1 MEKEDALKAGHWVE
15 PFRGMQLCGA
25 ATGMK
30 NAMAVRSAVEASDT
44 ISIAICFVAPRDL
57 NTNEGFQNAQWVPK
71 YPTTP
76 REDARALPYRSSLGG
91 C

>member
-25 ATGMK
+25 ATGIK

-44 ISIAICFVAPRDL
+44 ISIAICLSHHAI
-57 NTNEGFQNAQWVPK
+57 
-71 YPTTP
+71 
-76 REDARALPYRSSLGG
+76 
-91 C
+91 